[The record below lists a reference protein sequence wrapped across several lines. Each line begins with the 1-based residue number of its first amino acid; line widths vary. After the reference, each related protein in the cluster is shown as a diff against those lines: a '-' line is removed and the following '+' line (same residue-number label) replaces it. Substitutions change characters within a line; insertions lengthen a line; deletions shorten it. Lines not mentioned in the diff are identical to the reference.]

1 MIQSFSSFFSQICEN
16 PIATNW
22 EAILLKIILSF
33 IAGAILGF
41 ERKSRLQT
49 LGMRTLILICVSS
62 TLLMILSINIGN
74 ISNSDKGRIAAQVVS
89 GIGFLGGG
97 AILRQGLNI
106 KGLTSAAIIWTTAAI
121 GLSIG
126 AGLFFAAFLVIILGV
141 IALIFLEKFENK
153 VFPREHA
160 KRLSIHF
167 KEQNLSIPE
176 IEQEIARHN
185 IIASGLEISKN
196 IEKTEIY
203 LIFDVKVNDNPDILA
218 LSDSLQK
225 KGNLLSISL
234 SE

>member
-1 MIQSFSSFFSQICEN
+1 MIQSFSTFFSQFFEN
-16 PIATNW
+16 PTATSW
-22 EAILLKIILSF
+22 DAILLKIILSF

-41 ERKSRLQT
+41 ERKSRLQA

-62 TLLMILSINIGN
+62 TLLMILSISIGN
-74 ISNSDKGRIAAQVVS
+74 NTNSDQGRIAAQVVS

-106 KGLTSAAIIWTTAAI
+106 KGLTSAAIIWTTAAV

-126 AGLFFAAFLVIILGV
+126 AGLIFAAFLVIFVGV

-160 KRLSIHF
+160 KRLKIHF
-167 KEQNLSIPE
+167 NEQKVAINE
-176 IEQEIARHN
+176 IEQEIAKHN
-185 IIASGLEISKN
+185 IISSGLEISKN
-196 IEKTEIY
+196 IEKNEIY
-203 LIFDVKVNDNPDILA
+203 LVFDVKVNDNPDILA
-218 LSDSLQK
+218 LSDSLQE
-225 KGNLLSISL
+225 KGKLISITL